1 VDGLEPV
8 GRSLLLIGLVVAA
21 IGVVL
26 ILAPRIPLLGKL
38 PGDITFQRDGVT
50 VVIPLATMLL
60 VSLVLTIVLN
70 ILGRGR

>member
-26 ILAPRIPLLGKL
+26 ILAPRIPILGKL

-50 VVIPLATMLL
+50 VVIPLATML
-60 VSLVLTIVLN
+60 VISLVLTIVLN
-70 ILGRGR
+70 LIGRGR

>member
-26 ILAPRIPLLGKL
+26 ILAPRIPILGKL

-50 VVIPLATMLL
+50 VVIPLATMLV

-70 ILGRGR
+70 QIGRGR

>member
-8 GRSLLLIGLVVAA
+8 GRSLLLIGLAVAA
-21 IGVVL
+21 IGLVL
-26 ILAPRIPLLGKL
+26 IVAPRVPLLGKL

-60 VSLVLTIVLN
+60 ISLVLTIVLN

>member
-26 ILAPRIPLLGKL
+26 ILAPRIPILGKL
-38 PGDITFQRDGVT
+38 PGDITIQRDGVT
-50 VVIPLATMLL
+50 VVIPIATML
-60 VSLVLTIVLN
+60 VISLVLTIVLN
-70 ILGRGR
+70 LIGRGR